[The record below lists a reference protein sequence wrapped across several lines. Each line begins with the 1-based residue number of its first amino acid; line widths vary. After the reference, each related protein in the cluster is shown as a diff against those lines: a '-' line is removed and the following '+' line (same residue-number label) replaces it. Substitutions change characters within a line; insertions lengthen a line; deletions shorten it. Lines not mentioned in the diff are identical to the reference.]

1 MFHEDTIDTFYMLG
15 NSTVLLVLIIF
26 YILAILFYNLFGM
39 MVTQTYSAVYRT
51 IMEAVRTM
59 CIWIVNI
66 IIYFFDHSHG
76 EKITWASLV
85 ELIGF
90 IILLFGNFLFN
101 KVIRLKCFYYEDTQS
116 TEAVPLVEN
125 PAEKSDV

>member
-1 MFHEDTIDTFYMLG
+1 MLK
-15 NSTVLLVLIIF
+15 NSKSLVVLIIF

-66 IIYFFDHSHG
+66 IIYFFDNTHG
-76 EKITWASLV
+76 EKIEWASLV
-85 ELIGF
+85 EVVGF
-90 IILLFGNFLFN
+90 AILLFGNFLYN
-101 KVIRLKCFYYEDTQS
+101 KVIRLGCFYYEDKAA
-116 TEAVPLVEN
+116 EAVPLVEKT
-125 PAEKSDV
+125 EV